1 VSAPADIEL
10 LKQIPL
16 FESLSPTEIESVA
29 AAAQVVDVPAG
40 QTLAT
45 EATPGRD
52 VMVLLEGAAKV
63 EHDGSTIAS
72 AEPGAVIG
80 EIAVVTRMSRTATV
94 TTTMPSRLL
103 VIDANA
109 FRSLMDTIP
118 ALGRGAWASTAA
130 QLK

>member
-1 VSAPADIEL
+1 VAASADIEL

-29 AAAQVVDVPAG
+29 AAAHVVDVPAG

-94 TTTMPSRLL
+94 TTTMPSRL
-103 VIDANA
+103 
-109 FRSLMDTIP
+109 R
-118 ALGRGAWASTAA
+118 RY
-130 QLK
+130 